1 MGQRMWWP
9 MLWLVMLS
17 GCMPLFLPPIPSN
30 PLVAETVWR
39 VSSESALAWNGAGLE
54 LRVRFSEIPEAA
66 WVAVQWFGASN
77 GERASASYWVEPSDL
92 EADFTWPLPADIVGA
107 TGAWRAVV
115 SVGSTLLRQFDG
127 SIP

>member
-1 MGQRMWWP
+1 MAKRVWWP
-9 MLWLVMLS
+9 ILLVWLT

-30 PLVAETVWR
+30 PLVVEPVWR
-39 VSSESALAWNGAGLE
+39 VSSDSELVWNGAE
-54 LRVRFSEIPEAA
+54 LALQVRFTEIPEAA

-77 GERASASYWVEPSDL
+77 GERASASYWVEPDDL
-92 EADFTWPLPADIVGA
+92 NAPFAWSLPGDIVGA

-115 SVGSTLLRQFDG
+115 SVGSTLLRQFDS